1 MMIRETEEAR
11 QTQIMRQQ
19 LSGNDRSLIFQVS
32 AVLVICVLT
41 VLGLQYIADHGRATG
56 YYLTGNVVS
65 AGEKNFCITA
75 IPEESNVDTPLSTDV
90 YCFELEDFQSKCSLP
105 EMGDVV
111 RITCSHDM
119 TVLIG
124 IYNVDDL
131 PD

>member
-1 MMIRETEEAR
+1 MVGETEEAR
-11 QTQIMRQQ
+11 QAQIMRGQF
-19 LSGNDRSLIFQVS
+19 SGNDRSLFFP
-32 AVLVICVLT
+32 VLT
-41 VLGLQYIADHGRATG
+41 VLGICILTILGLQYIADHGRATG

-65 AGEKNFCITA
+65 AGEKNFCMTA
-75 IPEESNVDTPLSTDV
+75 ISEESNVDLPLSTDV
-90 YCFELEDFQSKCSLP
+90 YCFELKDFQSKCSLP